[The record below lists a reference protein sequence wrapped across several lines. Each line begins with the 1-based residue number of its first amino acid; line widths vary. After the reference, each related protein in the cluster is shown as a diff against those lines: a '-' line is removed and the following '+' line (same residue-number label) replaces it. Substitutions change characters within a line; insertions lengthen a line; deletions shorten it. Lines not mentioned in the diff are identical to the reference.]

1 MQSYRIA
8 ENSFWPEKLFHFL
21 PFPFQRQILDFST
34 QSFFAEKPGNKKE
47 DRNTSP
53 ETTMFLRGK
62 FEKSKS
68 QILSENKQH
77 DTIC

>member
-1 MQSYRIA
+1 M
-8 ENSFWPEKLFHFL
+8 
-21 PFPFQRQILDFST
+21 

-47 DRNTSP
+47 NRNTYP
-53 ETTMFLRGK
+53 ETTMFLGEK

-68 QILSENKQH
+68 QIFPENKQH

>member
-1 MQSYRIA
+1 M
-8 ENSFWPEKLFHFL
+8 
-21 PFPFQRQILDFST
+21 

-68 QILSENKQH
+68 QIFPENKQH

>member
-1 MQSYRIA
+1 M
-8 ENSFWPEKLFHFL
+8 
-21 PFPFQRQILDFST
+21 

-62 FEKSKS
+62 FEKSKG
-68 QILSENKQH
+68 QILSEKKQY
-77 DTIC
+77 DTICQTFFSYDLEISSNSNYNP